1 MGLEGVDTILSF
13 GLLGPGKGYERV
25 IEAMPAIVA
34 AHPKAQYVILGAT
47 HPDVLAEQGQAYRT
61 SLVAL
66 AAKLRVSAHV
76 RLVDEFVG
84 RNVLTKWLQAAM
96 VFVTPTP
103 DLDTMLSGPL
113 AYAMATGRAIVS
125 TPYAYAT
132 ELLADGRGLP
142 STRRPR
148 RWPTDITQ
156 LLADP
161 ARRAAM
167 GERAHDHARPMA
179 WGRVG
184 AAYPDLFGRVTAE
197 PAPAPPPSDSRSRSS
212 RADRQRIATFAAAR
226 TIRRRRA
233 PRPPT
238 PRNCRSLPVGNVGR
252 ETPHE
257 IAGFLLGERSQA
269 AKCRLV
275 GRASLHFIPS
285 HAHAEMN
292 SPAELSARAGQSFLV
307 LPGIIVESEP
317 LRPPGVT
324 RAGARK

>member
-1 MGLEGVDTILSF
+1 MVSIQFDAAAWGGVDGESVLDFVHGLTVPAVATIHSLPRRPTENQREIIEELIRSVQASIVMSNGAAGVLASTYGADPKLVEVIPYGAPDLPSVAPETVATSIAPTLGLEGVDTILSF
-13 GLLGPGKGYERV
+13 GLLGPGKGFERV

-47 HPDVLAEQGQAYRT
+47 HPDVLAEQGQAYRS

-66 AAKLRVSAHV
+66 AAKLRVAGHV
-76 RLVDEFVG
+76 RFVDEFVG

-132 ELLADGRGLP
+132 ELLADGRGLLVDATP
-142 STRRPR
+142 EALA
-148 RWPTDITQ
+148 DAIKQ

-184 AAYPDLFGRVTAE
+184 AAYQDLFGRVTADV
-197 PAPAPPPSDSRSRSS
+197 SM
-212 RADRQRIATFAAAR
+212 
-226 TIRRRRA
+226 
-233 PRPPT
+233 
-238 PRNCRSLPVGNVGR
+238 G
-252 ETPHE
+252 
-257 IAGFLLGERSQA
+257 
-269 AKCRLV
+269 
-275 GRASLHFIPS
+275 
-285 HAHAEMN
+285 
-292 SPAELSARAGQSFLV
+292 SP
-307 LPGIIVESEP
+307 
-317 LRPPGVT
+317 
-324 RAGARK
+324 GARR